1 MGIKIEDLSLL
12 DPEELSNYIK
22 REKGFFMK
30 NILPRDAENM
40 VKNIIND
47 VEEKGDAAV
56 IKYTEQHDGIELT
69 PDRIKVN
76 REDIEGGA
84 DGFEDEFHRAL
95 ETAIDR
101 VRRYHEHVSLKDW
114 TFTDDLG
121 NKLGQK
127 YTPLERVGIYIPG
140 GKASYP
146 STLIMTALPAIAA
159 GVKEIAVISPPASFE
174 KPSPLALA
182 VKKVG
187 GITDIY
193 RIGGVQGIAALTF
206 GTETVKKVD
215 KIVGPGNIYVTL
227 AKKEL
232 FGYVDIDMIAGPSE
246 VLIITDGTVSPR
258 LTAIDLL
265 AQAEHDEKAR
275 VFCTTVSMANAGEVK
290 TWVDRLIG
298 ESVRKEIIEKSVNNN
313 GIIFVVKNET
323 CAAALAN
330 AIAPEHL
337 EIQTANPDS
346 LLPKI
351 MNAGAIFTGRYSPE
365 AIGDYVAG
373 PSHVLPTCGTA
384 RFFSPLSTFSFYK
397 FSSII
402 NMSKEGLNNLGR
414 HASIMAKIEGLFS
427 HAQSISFRKE

>member
-12 DPEELSNYIK
+12 NPVEISSYIK
-22 REKGFFMK
+22 GKKNFFIK
-30 NILPRDAENM
+30 NILPRDAENS
-40 VKNIIND
+40 VRNIINE

-56 IKYTEQHDGIELT
+56 IKYTGQYDGIKLT
-69 PDRIKVN
+69 QEGIKVKW
-76 REDIEGGA
+76 EEIEAGA
-84 DGFEDEFHRAL
+84 CGFEEEFQKAL
-95 ETAIDR
+95 EVAIDR
-101 VRRYHEHVSLKDW
+101 VRRYHDHTVLKDW
-114 TFTDDLG
+114 IFTDELG
-121 NKLGQK
+121 NRLGQK
-127 YTPLERVGIYIPG
+127 CTPLERIGIYIPG

-146 STLIMTALPAIAA
+146 STLIMTALPAIVA
-159 GVKEIAVISPPASFE
+159 GVKEIAVISPPSSFE

-193 RIGGVQGIAALTF
+193 RIGGIQGIAALAF

-246 VLIITDGTVSPR
+246 VLIIADGAVSPR

-265 AQAEHDEKAR
+265 AQAEHDERAR
-275 VFCTTVSMANAGEVK
+275 ALCTTISMANAREVK

-298 ESVRKEIIEKSVNNN
+298 ESVRKEIIEKSINNN
-313 GIIFVVKNET
+313 GVIFVVKNET

-337 EIQTANPDS
+337 EIQTADPEGM
-346 LLPKI
+346 LPKI
-351 MNAGAIFTGRYSPE
+351 RNAGAIFTGRYSPE
-365 AIGDYVAG
+365 AIGDYIAG

-384 RFFSPLSTFSFYK
+384 RFFSPLSSFSFYK
-397 FSSII
+397 YSSII
-402 NMSKEGLNNLGR
+402 NMSKKGLDNLGR